1 MAQQMLSYFIPQQ
14 VRPYGLSGNAGFSF
28 HWINSPSCLLFCSVL
43 TYSFIHNGMCIVVSG
58 CLVIVIQLETEH
70 ILNKRKLI
78 RLILFPFFFSSTPL
92 SPHPVVKY
100 EQKMTL
106 RCTISWLLSWHHVSN
121 NNGIT
126 LKIMELSHLL
136 PLQSPLVDDQPCCS
150 NCTSGCVDFPLIFTF
165 PLLNPLIR
173 QSCNILTVV
182 VPVGSN
188 LDVVFSNNVCT
199 SVCFSWCPCVI
210 MQSEVSQP
218 AEKTESAAI
227 SFFIHSLL
235 SHNQRWP
242 TAENEKPW
250 SVAHTFFHTHIPMQ
264 HLQ

>member
-1 MAQQMLSYFIPQQ
+1 
-14 VRPYGLSGNAGFSF
+14 
-28 HWINSPSCLLFCSVL
+28 
-43 TYSFIHNGMCIVVSG
+43 
-58 CLVIVIQLETEH
+58 
-70 ILNKRKLI
+70 
-78 RLILFPFFFSSTPL
+78 
-92 SPHPVVKY
+92 
-100 EQKMTL
+100 MTL

-188 LDVVFSNNVCT
+188 LDVVFSNNVCA

-210 MQSEVSQP
+210 KQSEVSQP
-218 AEKTESAAI
+218 AEKPNQLPFHA
-227 SFFIHSLL
+227 SFIPYCLIIKDDRQQKMKNLDLWPTLSFTPTSQCNTCNKCCWHPPLILSSFLL
-235 SHNQRWP
+235 SHMSKTLKTCYPLSCEWRNKK
-242 TAENEKPW
+242 N
-250 SVAHTFFHTHIPMQ
+250 SHF
-264 HLQ
+264 